1 MPLIK
6 LERIRNIRTYNATY
20 SDQRKAMNKNAR
32 LICLPLLL
40 VSSLVGADPPPNDAA
55 KRLQLAEQKAKLV
68 ETLINTPAM
77 KAAPESTNPEV
88 ASWAI
93 NSRLLLEQ
101 AHSAI
106 SFARAEDA
114 IEKLDEALRSLS
126 RSSSMLTSDT
136 NNAKAQRREFEEHA
150 TQVESY
156 RRTLQDMTSVPQTAN
171 SARQTIIRLDQLT
184 TEGRKLLE
192 TGKLND
198 ANTRMASAYKLA
210 VAEISRLRDG
220 QEVVMRLQFANPRE
234 EFLYE
239 LKRFHSNEI
248 LVGMMSK
255 EERISSDT
263 RKLVDGHFNAAV
275 DLKNEAN
282 SKASA
287 NDYPA
292 AVKDMEKAI
301 TLLNRALQTM
311 GVPVF

>member
-1 MPLIK
+1 MPPLT
-6 LERIRNIRTYNATY
+6 LVRLRTPPAYASTH

-32 LICLPLLL
+32 HICLSLLL
-40 VSSLVGADPPPNDAA
+40 VSSLVGADPPLNDAA
-55 KRLQLAEQKAKLV
+55 KRLQVAEQKAKLV

-77 KAAPESTNPEV
+77 KAAPENSNAEV
-88 ASWAI
+88 AAWAI

-101 AHSAI
+101 ARAAI
-106 SFARAEDA
+106 SLARAEEA

-136 NNAKAQRREFEEHA
+136 NSANVQRRQFDEHA
-150 TQVESY
+150 TQIESY
-156 RRTLQDMTSVPQTAN
+156 RRTLQDMASIPQTAN
-171 SARQTIIRLDQLT
+171 SARQTLIRLDQLT
-184 TEGRKLLE
+184 NEGRKLLE
-192 TGKLND
+192 TGSLND
-198 ANTRMASAYKLA
+198 ANIRMASAYKLA
-210 VAEISRLRDG
+210 VAEIARLRDG

-255 EERISSDT
+255 EERISSNS
-263 RKLVDGHFNAAV
+263 RKQVESYFNAAV
-275 DLKNEAN
+275 NLKNEAN

-301 TLLNRALQTM
+301 TQLNRALQMM

>member
-1 MPLIK
+1 
-6 LERIRNIRTYNATY
+6 
-20 SDQRKAMNKNAR
+20 MNKNAR
-32 LICLPLLL
+32 HICLSLMLF
-40 VSSLVGADPPPNDAA
+40 SSLAGADPPVDDAS

-77 KAAPESTNPEV
+77 KAAPESRNAEV
-88 ASWAI
+88 AAWAI
-93 NSRLLLEQ
+93 NSRLLLDQ
-101 AHSAI
+101 ARTAI
-106 SFARAEDA
+106 SMARAEEA
-114 IEKLDEALRSLS
+114 IGKLDEALRSLS

-136 NNAKAQRREFEEHA
+136 NGIAAQRRQFEEHA
-150 TQVESY
+150 TQIESY
-156 RRTLQDMTSVPQTAN
+156 RRTLQDMANIPQTAN
-171 SARQTIIRLDQLT
+171 VARQTITRLDQLSS
-184 TEGRKLLE
+184 EGRKLLE
-192 TGKLND
+192 SGKLEE

-220 QEVVMRLQFANPRE
+220 QEVVLRLQFASPRE

-239 LKRFHSNEI
+239 QKRFHSNEI

-255 EERISSDT
+255 EERVSSEA
-263 RKLVDGHFNAAV
+263 RKQAESYFNAAV

-292 AVKDMEKAI
+292 AVKHMEQAI
-301 TLLNRALQTM
+301 VQLNRALQIM

>member
-1 MPLIK
+1 
-6 LERIRNIRTYNATY
+6 
-20 SDQRKAMNKNAR
+20 MNRNAR
-32 LICLPLLL
+32 HISLSLLL
-40 VSSLVGADPPPNDAA
+40 VSSLVAANPPLNDAA

-77 KAAPESTNPEV
+77 KAAAENSNSEV
-88 ASWAI
+88 AAWAI
-93 NSRLLLEQ
+93 NSRLLFEQ
-101 AHSAI
+101 ARAAI
-106 SFARAEDA
+106 SFARDEEA

-126 RSSSMLTSDT
+126 RSSSMLTNDT
-136 NNAKAQRREFEEHA
+136 NSANVLRRQFDEHA
-150 TQVESY
+150 VQVESY
-156 RRTLQDMTSVPQTAN
+156 RQTLQDMTSTPQTAN

-184 TEGRKLLE
+184 HEGRKLLE
-192 TGKLND
+192 TGRLND
-198 ANTRMASAYKLA
+198 ANIRMASAYKIA
-210 VAEISRLRDG
+210 VAEITRLRDG

-255 EERISSDT
+255 EERISLDT
-263 RKLVDGHFNAAV
+263 RKQVDSHFNAAV

-292 AVKDMEKAI
+292 AVKYMEKAI
-301 TLLNRALQTM
+301 AQLNRALQII

>member
-1 MPLIK
+1 
-6 LERIRNIRTYNATY
+6 
-20 SDQRKAMNKNAR
+20 MNKNAR
-32 LICLPLLL
+32 HICLSLLL
-40 VSSLVGADPPPNDAA
+40 VSSLVGADPPLNDTA
-55 KRLQLAEQKAKLV
+55 KRLHLAEQKAKLV

-77 KAAPESTNPEV
+77 KAAPENSNPEV
-88 ASWAI
+88 AAWAI
-93 NSRLLLEQ
+93 NSRQLLEQ
-101 AHSAI
+101 ARTAI
-106 SFARAEDA
+106 SLARAEEA

-136 NNAKAQRREFEEHA
+136 NNANVQRRQFDEHA

-156 RRTLQDMTSVPQTAN
+156 RRTLQDMTSIPQTATA
-171 SARQTIIRLDQLT
+171 ARQTITRLDQLT
-184 TEGRKLLE
+184 DEGRKLLE
-192 TGKLND
+192 TGKPNE
-198 ANTRMASAYKLA
+198 ANIRMASAYKLA

-255 EERISSDT
+255 EERISPDT
-263 RKLVDGHFNAAV
+263 RKQVEGYFNAAA

-287 NDYPA
+287 NDYPS

-301 TLLNRALQTM
+301 VQLNRALQTM

>member
-1 MPLIK
+1 
-6 LERIRNIRTYNATY
+6 
-20 SDQRKAMNKNAR
+20 MNKNAR
-32 LICLPLLL
+32 HICLSLLL
-40 VSSLVGADPPPNDAA
+40 VSSLVGADPPSGEAA

-68 ETLINTPAM
+68 DTLINTPAM
-77 KAAPESTNPEV
+77 KAALENSNSEV
-88 ASWAI
+88 AAWAI

-101 AHSAI
+101 ARSAI
-106 SFARAEDA
+106 SLARPEEA

-126 RSSSMLTSDT
+126 RSSSMLTSDV
-136 NNAKAQRREFEEHA
+136 NSDNVQRRQFDEHA

-156 RRTLQDMTSVPQTAN
+156 RRTLQDMTNTPQTAD
-171 SARQTIIRLDQLT
+171 SARQIITRLDQLT
-184 TEGRKLLE
+184 NEGRKLLAA
-192 TGKLND
+192 GRLND
-198 ANTRMASAYKLA
+198 ANIRMASAYKLA

-248 LVGMMSK
+248 LVGMMKK
-255 EERISSDT
+255 EERISAET
-263 RKLVDGHFNAAV
+263 RQQVENHFNAAV
-275 DLKNEAN
+275 DRKNEAN

-287 NDYPA
+287 NDYSA

-301 TLLNRALQTM
+301 GQLNRALQIM